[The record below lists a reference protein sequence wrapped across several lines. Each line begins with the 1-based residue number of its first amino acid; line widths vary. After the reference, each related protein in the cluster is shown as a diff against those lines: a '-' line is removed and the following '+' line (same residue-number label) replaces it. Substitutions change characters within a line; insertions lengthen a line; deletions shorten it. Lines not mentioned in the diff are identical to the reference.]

1 MSMHVLYIYSE
12 ISIKG
17 GTDRVLVEK
26 ANYLVTHGYNVTI
39 VTEAQMG
46 RDLSFPINPAV
57 KHVDM
62 GLNFNKQY
70 TQGTLGRIWTYF
82 SLIREYK
89 KRLKAVLLKEKP
101 DIVISIM
108 GRSLDFIAEINDGSV
123 KIVEAHTTKSHLR
136 SLHLMEERGGIYKY
150 AARYLRRKM
159 CRNVSKL
166 DAIVVLT
173 QQDANDWK
181 EAKRVAVIPN
191 AVPFETQEI
200 STLENKQV
208 IMVGRYNDAKGY
220 DYLIPAWDIVHH
232 RHPDWTLH
240 VYGSGEL
247 HDQVVQWIMERHLD
261 NTIILHEP
269 VDNIR
274 EKYLESSIAVLSSRY
289 EGFSLVLLEA
299 MSCGV
304 PFVSFDCPHGPRNI
318 IRSGE
323 DGLLVEYLDS
333 QALADGICQ
342 LIENESL
349 RKRLGANAKKNIC
362 RFSRESVMQQ
372 WEDLFYEL
380 KNATRI

>member
-1 MSMHVLYIYSE
+1 MHILYIYSE

-26 ANYLVTHGYNVTI
+26 ANYLSNHGYDVTI
-39 VTEAQMG
+39 VTEAQLG
-46 RDLSFPINPAV
+46 RELSFPINPAV
-57 KHVDM
+57 KHIDM
-62 GLNFNKQY
+62 GLDFNKQY
-70 TQGTLGRIWTYF
+70 TQGTIGRVWTYF

-89 KRLKAVLLKEKP
+89 KRLKVVLQREKP

-123 KIVEAHTTKSHLR
+123 KIVEAHTTKTHLR

-150 AARYLRRKM
+150 AARYLRWKM

-173 QQDANDWK
+173 KQDANDWK
-181 EAKRVAVIPN
+181 EAKQVMVIPN
-191 AVPFETQEI
+191 AVPFDTQEV
-200 STLENKQV
+200 SLLNNKHV

-220 DYLIPAWDIVHH
+220 DYLIPAWDVVHQK
-232 RHPDWTLH
+232 HPDWELH

-247 HDQVVQWIMERHLD
+247 HDQVVRWIRERHLED
-261 NTIILHEP
+261 TIILHEP
-269 VDNIR
+269 VDNIK

-318 IRSGE
+318 IKNGE
-323 DGLLVEYLDS
+323 DGLLVEYLNS
-333 QALADGICQ
+333 QALANGICQ
-342 LIENESL
+342 LIEDESL
-349 RKRLGANAKKNIC
+349 RKRLGANAKKNIV
-362 RFSRESVMQQ
+362 RFSRESVMRQ
-372 WEDLFYEL
+372 WEALFVEL
-380 KNATRI
+380 VKNTRK

>member
-1 MSMHVLYIYSE
+1 MHILYIYSE

-26 ANYLVTHGYNVTI
+26 ANYLSNHGYDVTI
-39 VTEAQMG
+39 VTEAQLG
-46 RDLSFPINPAV
+46 RELSFPINPAV
-57 KHVDM
+57 KHIDM
-62 GLNFNKQY
+62 GLDFNKQY
-70 TQGTLGRIWTYF
+70 TQGTIGRVWTYF

-89 KRLKAVLLKEKP
+89 KRLKVVLQREKP

-123 KIVEAHTTKSHLR
+123 KIVEAHTTKTHLR
-136 SLHLMEERGGIYKY
+136 SLHLMEERGGLYKY
-150 AARYLRRKM
+150 AARYLRWKM

-173 QQDANDWK
+173 NQDADDWK
-181 EAKRVAVIPN
+181 DAKQVKVIPN
-191 AVPFETQEI
+191 AVPFDTQEV
-200 STLENKQV
+200 SFLNNKRV

-220 DYLIPAWDIVHH
+220 DYLIPAWSVVHQK
-232 RHPDWTLH
+232 HPDWELH

-247 HDQVVQWIMERHLD
+247 HDQVVQWIRERHLED
-261 NTIILHEP
+261 TIILHEP
-269 VDNIR
+269 VDNIK

-299 MSCGV
+299 MACGV

-318 IRSGE
+318 IRNGE
-323 DGLLVEYLDS
+323 DGLLVEYLNS

-342 LIENESL
+342 LIEDESL
-349 RKRLGANAKKNIC
+349 RKRLGANAKKNIG
-362 RFSRESVMQQ
+362 RFSRESVMRQ
-372 WEDLFYEL
+372 WEAFFIEL
-380 KNATRI
+380 VKNTRK

>member
-1 MSMHVLYIYSE
+1 M
-12 ISIKG
+12 
-17 GTDRVLVEK
+17 
-26 ANYLVTHGYNVTI
+26 
-39 VTEAQMG
+39 
-46 RDLSFPINPAV
+46 
-57 KHVDM
+57 
-62 GLNFNKQY
+62 
-70 TQGTLGRIWTYF
+70 
-82 SLIREYK
+82 
-89 KRLKAVLLKEKP
+89 
-101 DIVISIM
+101 
-108 GRSLDFIAEINDGSV
+108 
-123 KIVEAHTTKSHLR
+123 
-136 SLHLMEERGGIYKY
+136 
-150 AARYLRRKM
+150 
-159 CRNVSKL
+159 
-166 DAIVVLT
+166 VLT

>member
-1 MSMHVLYIYSE
+1 MRILYIYSE

-26 ANYLVTHGYNVTI
+26 ANYLATHGYDVTI
-39 VTEAQMG
+39 VTEAQLG
-46 RDLSFPINPAV
+46 RELSFPINPAV
-57 KHVDM
+57 KHIDM
-62 GLNFNKQY
+62 GLDFNRQYKQ
-70 TQGTLGRIWTYF
+70 GVLGRVWTYF
-82 SLIREYK
+82 TLMREYK
-89 KRLKAVLLKEKP
+89 KRLKEVLLKEKP

-108 GRSLDFIAEINDGSV
+108 GRSLDFIAEMNDGSV

-136 SLHLMEERGGIYKY
+136 SLHLMEERGGLYKY
-150 AARYLRRKM
+150 ASRYLKWKM

-181 EAKRVAVIPN
+181 EAKRVVVIPN
-191 AVPFETQEI
+191 AVPFNTEEA
-200 STLENKQV
+200 SSLNNKQV

-220 DYLIPAWDIVHH
+220 DYLILAWDIVHQK
-232 RHPDWTLH
+232 HPDWTLH

-247 HDQVVQWIMERHLD
+247 HDHVVRWIQERCLED
-261 NTIILHEP
+261 TIILHEP
-269 VDNIR
+269 VDNIK

-318 IRSGE
+318 IRDGE
-323 DGLLVEYLDS
+323 DGLLVEYLNS

-342 LIENESL
+342 LIEDESL
-349 RKRLGANAKKNIC
+349 RKRLGANAKKNIG

-372 WEDLFYEL
+372 WEILFNEL
-380 KNATRI
+380 KNNTRI